1 MFDVNDNLSYNR
13 NTYNR
18 MTMIDNCLRVTMI
31 NYIWNNTK
39 IYLTKLI
46 SRIKRNKN
54 EQTSK
59 SYKIINFNK

>member
-1 MFDVNDNLSYNR
+1 MFDVNDNLSYNT

-31 NYIWNNTK
+31 NYIWNILNNTK

-59 SYKIINFNK
+59 SYKFL